1 MGFATDC
8 IHAGQEP
15 DPTTGAVSVPIY
27 QTSTY
32 VQEGIGKHKGYE
44 YARTQNPTR
53 AAWEKCMATLEGGRH
68 GFAFSSGLAA
78 ISTILHLLKSGDH
91 VVASDDMYGGTYRLF
106 NQVFRDL
113 GLRFD
118 YIDMRDPGAIPSAIR
133 PETRMLFLET
143 PTNPLMRVLDLQAI
157 GEVTRRLKVL
167 FVVDN
172 TFMTPYLL
180 RPLELG
186 ADVVVYSATKFIS
199 GHNDVLAGLVVVR
212 EAELN
217 ADHLPGLS
225 DPLGHGPERAGTD
238 GDQRQAAQAVGGD

>member
-1 MGFATDC
+1 VADIQKIGDLARDK
-8 IHAGQEP
+8 
-15 DPTTGAVSVPIY
+15 
-27 QTSTY
+27 
-32 VQEGIGKHKGYE
+32 GI
-44 YARTQNPTR
+44 
-53 AAWEKCMATLEGGRH
+53 M
-68 GFAFSSGLAA
+68 
-78 ISTILHLLKSGDH
+78 TI
-91 VVASDDMYGGTYRLF
+91 
-106 NQVFRDL
+106 
-113 GLRFD
+113 
-118 YIDMRDPGAIPSAIR
+118 
-133 PETRMLFLET
+133 
-143 PTNPLMRVLDLQAI
+143 
-157 GEVTRRLKVL
+157 
-167 FVVDN
+167 VDN